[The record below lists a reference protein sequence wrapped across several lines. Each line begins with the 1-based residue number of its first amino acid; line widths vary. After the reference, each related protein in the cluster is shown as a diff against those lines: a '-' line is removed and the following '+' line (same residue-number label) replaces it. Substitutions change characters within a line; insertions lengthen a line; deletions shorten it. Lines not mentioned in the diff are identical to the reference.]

1 MRKTVMS
8 RAEISWSLMHPT
20 QLNVEYMER
29 VIKEAEK
36 YRVDSFEICAACHTL
51 LGGLDGLVLYE
62 DYPEVA
68 KSIDRAG
75 ILETREKLRQIL
87 KLAHDSGRP
96 VYYWHRE
103 VTVWPEFLRQVP
115 GLMDANGEFDLLG
128 KPFGDLLRYKLSKAF
143 EALPELD
150 GIVLTLTEADFSAI
164 HNSTPDI
171 YPPEKVVD
179 HVVRIFAEEH
189 EKRNKRFILRS
200 FGSIA
205 QDYKDILAGAELAS
219 KDHAFEVETKI
230 TPYDFVPFL
239 PDNPFFC
246 SIPNLT
252 AGAECDSLGE
262 FMSAGF
268 LPAENV
274 DHIVRYVRHAQRS
287 GVSRYAIRLDRIGNS
302 VFESCPVNLYAYA
315 RAIDDPEVTADQIR
329 SEFAKLNYPEE
340 IASEMIELGKS
351 SFELIKKVHYI
362 NRNLIFHGFP
372 PKAPLKLLKAGG
384 YFAVFAENKPLA
396 ALEGVWSVQYKENAP
411 AHKEIIAEKREAVEI
426 ARKGLETAKRLAPRL
441 SPEWSRRILRLW
453 NNAVIAADAL
463 LCLIENTVD
472 YFEFMAELRA
482 PEEYTEAV
490 RKRSLLLDAPKKDDG
505 FFNGIAHN
513 VFPLKPVPVEQ
524 VYIEGISG
532 INGSL
537 IAEYAAEYKLR
548 QNWTPRKDVADF
560 VLPGTVCDDW
570 KCERN
575 MHAAYGDTVNGL
587 PGRYVGNQVFPNGYI
602 EFDLQGEGNRIEL
615 LGEGRIN
622 IEIDGVVKTADMKAG
637 QGCVVE
643 FPVSDKSLRRCRLTK
658 TGKEYPWILG
668 VSLLK

>member
-1 MRKTVMS
+1 MKRP
-8 RAEISWSLMHPT
+8 EITWSLMHPT
-20 QLNVEYMER
+20 QLNVEYMKR
-29 VIKEAEK
+29 VVSEAEK
-36 YRVDSFEICAACHTL
+36 FRVDSFEICAACHTL
-51 LGGLDGLVLYE
+51 LGGLDGLVLYD

-68 KSIDRAG
+68 KSIDREG
-75 ILETREKLRQIL
+75 ILATREKLREIL
-87 KLAHDSGRP
+87 KLAHASGRP

-103 VTVWPEFLRQVP
+103 VTVWPEFLKQVP

-164 HNSTPDI
+164 HNSTPDV

-179 HVVRIFAEEH
+179 HIVRIFAEEH

-205 QDYKDILAGAELAS
+205 QDYKDILAGAELAA

-246 SIPNLT
+246 TIPNLT

-287 GVSRYAIRLDRIGNS
+287 GVARYAIRLDRISNS
-302 VFESCPVNLYAYA
+302 VFESCPINLYAYA
-315 RAIDDPEVTADQIR
+315 RAIDDPEVTPDQIR
-329 SEFAKLNYPEE
+329 AEFAKLNYPESV
-340 IASEMIELGKS
+340 AAEMIELGKS
-351 SFELIKKVHYI
+351 SFELIKKVHYV

-372 PKAPLKLLKAGG
+372 PKPALKLLKAGG
-384 YFAVFAENKPLA
+384 YFAVFAEKKPLA
-396 ALEGVWSVQYKENAP
+396 ALEGVWSVQYKETTP
-411 AHKEIIAEKREAVEI
+411 LHSEIIAEKQEAVEI
-426 ARKGLETAKRLAPRL
+426 ARKGLETAKRLAPQL
-441 SPEWSRRILRLW
+441 SPEWSSRILRLW
-453 NNAVIAADAL
+453 NNAVIASEAL
-463 LCLIENTVD
+463 LCLAENTVD

-482 PEEYTEAV
+482 PEEYANAV
-490 RKRSLLLDAPKKDDG
+490 RQRSSHLLTNTPKDEP
-505 FFNGIAHN
+505 FINGISHH
-513 VFPLKPVPVEQ
+513 VFPLKPVSVES
-524 VYIEGISG
+524 VYIDGISG
-532 INGSL
+532 LNGSL
-537 IAEYAAEYKLR
+537 IEEYGAEYKAR
-548 QNWTPRKDVADF
+548 QLWQSRTDVVDF

-570 KCERN
+570 MCERN
-575 MHAAYGDTVNGL
+575 MHAAYGVIENGM

-602 EFDLQGEGNRIEL
+602 EFDLKGEGDRIEL
-615 LGEGRIN
+615 QGMGRIN
-622 IEIDGVVKTADMKAG
+622 IEIDGVVKTVEMTAG
-637 QGCVVE
+637 QGSVVE
-643 FPVSDKSLRRCRLTK
+643 FPAAGKTLRRCRLTK
-658 TGKEYPWILG
+658 SGKEYPWILG